1 MNREQAHIGC
11 IDGKT
16 IALRRQGDEFVL
28 CFDRAEARL
37 SKEAAIRLAN
47 LLTTS
52 PRIIQKTKERRTY
65 STIQRLP
72 RRTSKAKETLADLLE
87 EGILGV
93 GSVLIMSHQGKD
105 YYAKIT
111 SQGALDLDGHIEL
124 TPSDASKWVT
134 GQESDGWQVW
144 SIRNGERLAHL
155 RWRLRA
161 VRFLGDNH
169 GYSSKYIREIRRIT
183 KGWVDYALEKD
194 LNPRT
199 RTKADIENYLT
210 HRQIKMAYSYAEGTL
225 NAYRGHLHVWF
236 ERCKTNNW

>member
-37 SKEAAIRLAN
+37 SKEAATRLAN

-52 PRIIQKTKERRTY
+52 PTIIKKTKECRTY

-72 RRTSKAKETLADLLE
+72 RRTSTAKETLADLLE
-87 EGILGV
+87 EGLLGV

-105 YYAKIT
+105 YYATVT

-124 TPSDASKWVT
+124 TPSGAGKWVT

-144 SIRNGERLAHL
+144 STRNGARLAHL
-155 RWRLRA
+155 QWKLRA
-161 VRFLGDNH
+161 IRFLGDNH
-169 GYSSKYIREIRRIT
+169 GYSPSYIQEKRRIA
-183 KGWVDYALEKD
+183 KEWVDYALKNS

-199 RTKADIENYLT
+199 HNKEAIEDCLKYLQFKTVYRYSESTLTSYRSHIRAWLEWCET
-210 HRQIKMAYSYAEGTL
+210 H
-225 NAYRGHLHVWF
+225 
-236 ERCKTNNW
+236 NW